1 MPPKT
6 RKTPQQ
12 QRSRAM
18 VARLVDAGQD
28 VLIQHGYDGASTNRI
43 AEAAG
48 VSPGSLY
55 QYFPDKDA
63 IVTAVIDRFNTE
75 VASVVHGSVLANLA
89 EPPEIAVPAA
99 ISVLLEALGQH
110 PALLRAVIE
119 QTPRLSG
126 ANTVFAFEQQIGGI
140 ARAALAMHSAVLPDD
155 VDFDAASWLLVRTVE
170 HLTIRYVLDQPPIS
184 RERFLADITRLILNF
199 FYPAPRG
206 LPAQRPTPRRSR
218 AERE

>member
-1 MPPKT
+1 
-6 RKTPQQ
+6 
-12 QRSRAM
+12 M
-18 VARLVDAGQD
+18 VARIVDAGQQ
-28 VLIQHGYDGASTNRI
+28 VLIRHGYDGASTNRI
-43 AEAAG
+43 AAAAG

-75 VASVVHGSVLANLA
+75 VATVVHGAVLANLGR
-89 EPPEIAVPAA
+89 PPETAIPTA
-99 ISVLLEALGQH
+99 ISVLLDALGEH

-126 ANTVFAFEQQIGGI
+126 ADTVFAFEQQIGGI
-140 ARAALAMHSAVLPDD
+140 ARAALAMHSAALPDD

-184 RERFLADITRLILNF
+184 RERFLADITRLMLNF
-199 FYPAPRG
+199 FNPAPSRS
-206 LPAQRPTPRRSR
+206 PAQRPASRRSR